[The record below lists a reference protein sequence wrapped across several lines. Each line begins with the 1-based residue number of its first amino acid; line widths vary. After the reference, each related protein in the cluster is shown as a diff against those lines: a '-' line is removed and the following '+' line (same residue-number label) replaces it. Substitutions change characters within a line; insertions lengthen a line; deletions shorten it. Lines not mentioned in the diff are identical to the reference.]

1 MALPFNTFD
10 YYFAYVNLNDLS
22 TMINLM
28 RNNLIGPDGQKIE
41 KDIALQKSM
50 KEFMM
55 IKLLRARRSK
65 EKQFVVW

>member
-1 MALPFNTFD
+1 
-10 YYFAYVNLNDLS
+10 
-22 TMINLM
+22 M